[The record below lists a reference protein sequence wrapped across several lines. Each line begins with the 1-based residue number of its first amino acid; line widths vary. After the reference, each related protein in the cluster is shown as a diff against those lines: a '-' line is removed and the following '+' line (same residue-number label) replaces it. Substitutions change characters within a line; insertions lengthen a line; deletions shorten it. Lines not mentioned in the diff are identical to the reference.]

1 MPQGGIIAA
10 RPPVPEPARMNAA
23 ELDALLRQFLVDHKL
38 SDAEK
43 KALAKWVEANV
54 TTEQKRGVARSR
66 VFDTARAAV
75 ADPNAVAVIDFLEDV
90 LKVLLPMGGAATAA
104 PSTAADEAFFSP
116 GDACLGRIVS
126 RLNSARR
133 TADICVFTITD
144 DRIANAILAAHKRG
158 VKVRIVTDNDK
169 AFDEGSDVPR
179 LQAAGIPL
187 LVDQTPFHMHHKFAL
202 FDRSRLINGSY
213 NWTRSAAA
221 NNEENITDTGDPALL
236 ASFQREFDSLWDK
249 LS

>member
-1 MPQGGIIAA
+1 
-10 RPPVPEPARMNAA
+10 MNAA

-43 KALAKWVEANV
+43 KALGKWVESNV
-54 TTEQKRGVARSR
+54 TSEQKRGVARSR
-66 VFDTARAAV
+66 VFDTARHAVSDPQAAQ
-75 ADPNAVAVIDFLEDV
+75 VIDFLEDV
-90 LKVLLPMGGAATAA
+90 LKVLLPMGGTATAA
-104 PSTAADEAFFSP
+104 PSAAPDEAFFSP
-116 GDACLGRIVS
+116 GDACLGRIIA
-126 RLNSARR
+126 RLNSTRR

-144 DRIANAILAAHKRG
+144 DRIAAAILAAHSRG
-158 VKVRIVTDNDK
+158 VKVRVITDNDK

-187 LVDQTPFHMHHKFAL
+187 VVDQTPFHMHHKFAI
-202 FDRSRLINGSY
+202 FDRARLINGSY

-221 NNEENITDTGDPALL
+221 NNEENVTDTGDPALL
-236 ASFQREFDSLWDK
+236 ASFQREFDSLWGK

>member
-1 MPQGGIIAA
+1 
-10 RPPVPEPARMNAA
+10 MNAA

-43 KALAKWVEANV
+43 KALAKWLDANV
-54 TTEQKRGVARSR
+54 TSEQKRGVARSR
-66 VFDTARAAV
+66 VFDAARHAV
-75 ADPNAVAVIDFLEDV
+75 ADPTAVAVIDFLEDV
-90 LKVLLPMGGAATAA
+90 LKVVVPVIASTTATQ
-104 PSTAADEAFFSP
+104 STAPDEAFFSP
-116 GDACLGRIVS
+116 GDGCLGRIVA
-126 RLNSARR
+126 RLNGTRR
-133 TADICVFTITD
+133 TADVCVFTITD
-144 DRIANAILAAHKRG
+144 DRITSAILAAHARG
-158 VKVRIVTDNDK
+158 AAVRIITDNDK

-187 LVDQTPFHMHHKFAL
+187 LVDHTPFHMHHKFAI
-202 FDRSRLINGSY
+202 FDRARLINGSY

-236 ASFQREFDSLWDK
+236 VAFQREFDSLWDK